1 MSSERLEELARR
13 IDDRTARIGVIGLGY
28 VGLPLAIEFA
38 KAGFEV
44 VGFDVD
50 VKKVRDIERGVSYI
64 GDVSTEDLQSMVKAG
79 RMQATEDFDK
89 LHGVQIVNICVPT
102 PLTRTKDPDISFMA
116 RAVEQIKERLHP
128 GTLVILGSTTYPGTT
143 DELFVPR
150 ARADR
155 A

>member
-50 VKKVRDIERGVSYI
+50 VKKVRDIEQQ
-64 GDVSTEDLQSMVKAG
+64 L
-79 RMQATEDFDK
+79 
-89 LHGVQIVNICVPT
+89 
-102 PLTRTKDPDISFMA
+102 
-116 RAVEQIKERLHP
+116 
-128 GTLVILGSTTYPGTT
+128 
-143 DELFVPR
+143 DELKTGKVAEYMR
-150 ARADR
+150 S
-155 A
+155 